1 MRLPDEI
8 YIVQHEQAHSMA
20 FLDLIDAYAYV
31 NTLKTSNNV
40 RLFYEMQEELTR
52 TGSATLFPGLT
63 ITKHPL
69 SKPRTLISCGTA

>member
-40 RLFYEMQEELTR
+40 RLFTKCKR
-52 TGSATLFPGLT
+52 NSRGLA
-63 ITKHPL
+63 PPPFFL
-69 SKPRTLISCGTA
+69 V